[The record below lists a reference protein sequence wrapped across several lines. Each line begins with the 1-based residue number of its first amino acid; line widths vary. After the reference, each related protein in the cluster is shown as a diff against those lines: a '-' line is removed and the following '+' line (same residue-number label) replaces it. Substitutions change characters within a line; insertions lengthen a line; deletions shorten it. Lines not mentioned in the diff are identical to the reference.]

1 MYAFFCTGYACMSM
15 CGGARWCM
23 ALYAWLCMDMYGYVG
38 LYMAV
43 SNSWKARWLR
53 LLEEYIGHS
62 LQLSSCNCRDT
73 KRRTQDNRNEIQ
85 CTCKA
90 QGRLVSTRPAQLW
103 HTDSRRKVSG
113 LSAQDSGLKTQEPWP
128 PWLKTQGLLKVQD
141 SRLKTQDTRPKNQ
154 DARLRSQD
162 ETLRVTLKMQG
173 TLDTQ
178 RASHRARCARP
189 KASKL
194 KSRASRLK
202 AETWSLK
209 V

>member
-1 MYAFFCTGYACMSM
+1 
-15 CGGARWCM
+15 M
-23 ALYAWLCMDMYGYVG
+23 ATFNWKNTLDI
-38 LYMAV
+38 V
-43 SNSWKARWLR
+43 SNFHPVIV
-53 LLEEYIGHS
+53 E
-62 LQLSSCNCRDT
+62 
-73 KRRTQDNRNEIQ
+73 TQDAGLKTIETRSNVHARH
-85 CTCKA
+85 KA
-90 QGRLVSTRPAQLW
+90 LVSTRPAQLW

-128 PWLKTQGLLKVQD
+128 MTQD
-141 SRLKTQDTRPKNQ
+141 SRTPQGPRLKAQDTGHKNQ

-162 ETLRVTLKMQG
+162 ETLRMTLNMQG

-202 AETWSLK
+202 AETSVK
-209 V
+209 S